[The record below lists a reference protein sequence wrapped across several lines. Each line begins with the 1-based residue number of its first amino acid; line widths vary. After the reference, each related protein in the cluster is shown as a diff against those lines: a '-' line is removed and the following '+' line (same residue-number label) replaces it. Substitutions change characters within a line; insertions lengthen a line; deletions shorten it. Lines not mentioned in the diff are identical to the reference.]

1 MQIFNFVALSV
12 IIDPHNVL
20 IPHVS
25 KSHLPI
31 VLFNVREF
39 ELMLKRAVKEKG
51 RPPYMGGRGPTLSRK
66 ALTFIKQSSPSSWRY
81 TSSECG
87 SILS

>member
-25 KSHLPI
+25 KTHLPI

-51 RPPYMGGRGPTLSRK
+51 RLP
-66 ALTFIKQSSPSSWRY
+66 
-81 TSSECG
+81 
-87 SILS
+87 